1 MLSEEM
7 RQKIISML
15 SNTISEAEKRTSIDE
30 KRKFYLECIQRMAW
44 CIGFDNKNNVY
55 CDELNQLLD
64 DYFLNV
70 IVKKPKVFEDEGYHP
85 WLESKRSSIEWKFY
99 DRYERYLLKIKN
111 WKPCTVI
118 NIKKSSDVVLDH
130 IAYPQTDNYF
140 NKKGLVIGDIQS
152 GKTANYTALINKAL
166 DVGYKIIIV
175 LAGLTRELRNQTQRR
190 LDCEVLGYETKLNS
204 RGKTIGVGLVGSS
217 LNAEGLT
224 FADSEKEFGD
234 MKRYFS
240 SHTLDKNLNPIVAI
254 VKKNAS
260 VLEHLNNFLT
270 QSQNYCY
277 TNGKLDIPVLIIDDE
292 VDQASVDTK
301 NSEKLENSSTIN
313 KKIRT
318 ILGNLNRYSYV
329 GYTATPFA
337 NVFINPDREDIYPKD
352 FIISLPTDNDYCG
365 IKEYFGVDAVDSED
379 SDYTSDHVQDLFV
392 NIDDIQNL
400 FSNEKVN
407 VSTEIFDLND
417 SLKEAILSFIVASS
431 IKKTRGIK
439 GFNSMLIH
447 IARFKNPST
456 TLKPVVQNYIEMLYR
471 KLKYESFS
479 EVAKYKDIWNNK
491 FEKVSETRLGTNF
504 NDKWEDIEKFLMPT
518 LESILN
524 NIKVLN
530 GDSGDLLDY
539 TSETSGDFIVIGG
552 DKLSRGLTIEGLII
566 SYYYRK
572 SINYDSLLQMG
583 RWFGYRKGWIDVCRV
598 YTTIESLNNFITV
611 GKVLQQFKLD
621 IDEMNLEKLNPRE
634 VGQRILYSPK
644 LIPTARNKMK
654 NSTKMKISFSGSVQ
668 QIISF
673 DPKYC
678 KNNLLQA
685 CNFIEKLG
693 FGEKHKNNKV
703 VFKCVNPEL
712 VIDFLSKYKECHES
726 YDFGYISI
734 KNRINYIENLNKS
747 GELTEWTVVINSLC
761 SISNEYDNSFK
772 IGNYKIYKP
781 TRTLRD
787 IGDANK
793 FDIFNIRA
801 AIDPSDF
808 TEIFDEN
815 SDEYQRIKYFSPSKN
830 YSSFSSKN
838 AILSIY
844 IFDLF
849 ERESTNEFDSKT
861 NKLKTKRGKK
871 IENGQSVC
879 GIGVWFSKATNYENS
894 ATEYYVSKDYLDR
907 EAKEQS
913 YYEGGDTND

>member
-1 MLSEEM
+1 MYTTHGM
-7 RQKIISML
+7 VYWIWQQKQCVLWWIKS
-15 SNTISEAEKRTSIDE
+15 TIGW
-30 KRKFYLECIQRMAW
+30 L
-44 CIGFDNKNNVY
+44 
-55 CDELNQLLD
+55 
-64 DYFLNV
+64 FLNV

-479 EVAKYKDIWNNK
+479 EVAKY
-491 FEKVSETRLGTNF
+491 
-504 NDKWEDIEKFLMPT
+504 
-518 LESILN
+518 
-524 NIKVLN
+524 
-530 GDSGDLLDY
+530 
-539 TSETSGDFIVIGG
+539 
-552 DKLSRGLTIEGLII
+552 
-566 SYYYRK
+566 
-572 SINYDSLLQMG
+572 
-583 RWFGYRKGWIDVCRV
+583 
-598 YTTIESLNNFITV
+598 
-611 GKVLQQFKLD
+611 
-621 IDEMNLEKLNPRE
+621 
-634 VGQRILYSPK
+634 
-644 LIPTARNKMK
+644 
-654 NSTKMKISFSGSVQ
+654 
-668 QIISF
+668 
-673 DPKYC
+673 
-678 KNNLLQA
+678 
-685 CNFIEKLG
+685 
-693 FGEKHKNNKV
+693 
-703 VFKCVNPEL
+703 
-712 VIDFLSKYKECHES
+712 
-726 YDFGYISI
+726 
-734 KNRINYIENLNKS
+734 
-747 GELTEWTVVINSLC
+747 
-761 SISNEYDNSFK
+761 
-772 IGNYKIYKP
+772 
-781 TRTLRD
+781 
-787 IGDANK
+787 
-793 FDIFNIRA
+793 
-801 AIDPSDF
+801 
-808 TEIFDEN
+808 
-815 SDEYQRIKYFSPSKN
+815 
-830 YSSFSSKN
+830 
-838 AILSIY
+838 
-844 IFDLF
+844 
-849 ERESTNEFDSKT
+849 
-861 NKLKTKRGKK
+861 
-871 IENGQSVC
+871 
-879 GIGVWFSKATNYENS
+879 
-894 ATEYYVSKDYLDR
+894 
-907 EAKEQS
+907 
-913 YYEGGDTND
+913 